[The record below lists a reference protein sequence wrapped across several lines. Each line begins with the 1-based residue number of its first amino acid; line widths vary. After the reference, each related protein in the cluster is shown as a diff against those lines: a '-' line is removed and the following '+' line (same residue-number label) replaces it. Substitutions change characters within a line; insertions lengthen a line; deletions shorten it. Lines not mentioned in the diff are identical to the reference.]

1 VAAFG
6 FAAAMLTDDDD
17 ELDEENR
24 NVNNVRFKI
33 GDKRVSIPLS
43 YGLIGFTHYLG
54 RSVAMAL
61 KGEDVSLQS
70 LRLASA
76 LITNTAPV
84 NPIPNPDR
92 LDGTN
97 AIIGMMP
104 TPLEFPA
111 SVFLNRNSFGSDMR
125 PDYNDNPDAY
135 KAFRG
140 TRGSVYADIAAFLNE
155 NTGGTTRESG
165 FIDVSPETLKGFM
178 HFTLGGTGKFVADSA
193 STTRDLLDGG
203 GLNENNVPL
212 LNRFVKTEDVSTY
225 RARFY
230 RQAGEAKDK
239 LELYNKYLK
248 DGNSEKRRELAP
260 WVILGR
266 RGNMMWKQM
275 NAIRDRELKISR
287 DDTLT
292 TAERDA
298 QLKALA
304 DKQIDL
310 SEKYH
315 RLYKR
320 KTEGA

>member
-1 VAAFG
+1 
-6 FAAAMLTDDDD
+6 
-17 ELDEENR
+17 
-24 NVNNVRFKI
+24 
-33 GDKRVSIPLS
+33 
-43 YGLIGFTHYLG
+43 
-54 RSVAMAL
+54 
-61 KGEDVSLQS
+61 
-70 LRLASA
+70 
-76 LITNTAPV
+76 
-84 NPIPNPDR
+84 
-92 LDGTN
+92 
-97 AIIGMMP
+97 
-104 TPLEFPA
+104 
-111 SVFLNRNSFGSDMR
+111 
-125 PDYNDNPDAY
+125 
-135 KAFRG
+135 
-140 TRGSVYADIAAFLNE
+140 
-155 NTGGTTRESG
+155 
-165 FIDVSPETLKGFM
+165 
-178 HFTLGGTGKFVADSA
+178 
-193 STTRDLLDGG
+193 
-203 GLNENNVPL
+203 VPL